1 MPQLILEYSGNITQ
15 LDAKKTLLAL
25 NKTLV
30 DSSDTIQEGAI
41 KARAYKA
48 EVFSVGT
55 NPDHRGFLHLELSMM
70 AGRDTESKKH
80 IAHNLVETLQAMLP
94 RQNGLEIQFTVNIID
109 MDPEI
114 YTKVVINS

>member
-1 MPQLILEYSGNITQ
+1 MPQLILEYSDNIIQ

-30 DSSDTIQEGAI
+30 DSSDTIQEEAI

-48 EVFSVGT
+48 DTFAVGT
-55 NPDHRGFLHLELSMM
+55 NPDHRGFMHIELSMM
-70 AGRDTESKKH
+70 AGRDTPAKKL
-80 IAHNLVETLQAMLP
+80 IAQNLVETLQSMLP
-94 RQNGLEIQFTVNIID
+94 RQNGLEIQFTVDIVD
-109 MDPEI
+109 MDPDV